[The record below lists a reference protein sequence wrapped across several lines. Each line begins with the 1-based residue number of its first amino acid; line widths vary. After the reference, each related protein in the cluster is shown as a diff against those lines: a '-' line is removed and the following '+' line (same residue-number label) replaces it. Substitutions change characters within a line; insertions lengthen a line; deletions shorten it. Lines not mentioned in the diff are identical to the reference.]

1 MSLPNRYKVIFFQQ
15 FTEGLCNYE
24 GNVLENLGDIETASK
39 CQFACQI
46 YNLDNLDFP
55 CNYFVHNNRE
65 QNCQF
70 LSSTDRKCDV
80 IRGPPTPS
88 LDNCPEQPSTEWNRI
103 NLLWQLCAAMMSW
116 VGCLLKDSDLYSL
129 ICRKQPNPSQKFCYS
144 HSLNFHISGSTYS
157 VSKQPTKLIN
167 QLNSSL
173 WHIIVTYIPC
183 IYI

>member
-1 MSLPNRYKVIFFQQ
+1 M
-15 FTEGLCNYE
+15 
-24 GNVLENLGDIETASK
+24 GDIETASK

-88 LDNCPEQPSTEWNRI
+88 LDNCPETSTEWNWI
-103 NLLWQLCAAMMSW
+103 NLFWQLCFPHDELNSMMSW
-116 VGCLLKDSDLYSL
+116 VGCLLKDSDPYL
-129 ICRKQPNPSQKFCYS
+129 QKIANFCYS
-144 HSLNFHISGSTYS
+144 YYLNLHLSGSTYS
-157 VSKQPTKLIN
+157 DSKQPTHCPTQFIIAAHNCHIYTLYTYPIISNALQSWFGKDIN
-167 QLNSSL
+167 LEK
-173 WHIIVTYIPC
+173 
-183 IYI
+183 

>member
-1 MSLPNRYKVIFFQQ
+1 MTIDNSLSLNPNRCHYPTDKVIFFQQ

-116 VGCLLKDSDLYSL
+116 VGCLLKRFRSL
-129 ICRKQPNPSQKFCYS
+129 F
-144 HSLNFHISGSTYS
+144 SLANVH
-157 VSKQPTKLIN
+157 
-167 QLNSSL
+167 
-173 WHIIVTYIPC
+173 
-183 IYI
+183 

>member
-1 MSLPNRYKVIFFQQ
+1 MTIDDSLSLNPNRCHYPTDKVIFFQQ

-88 LDNCPEQPSTEWNRI
+88 LDNCPEQPSTY
-103 NLLWQLCAAMMSW
+103 W
-116 VGCLLKDSDLYSL
+116 VK
-129 ICRKQPNPSQKFCYS
+129 PNKS
-144 HSLNFHISGSTYS
+144 
-157 VSKQPTKLIN
+157 
-167 QLNSSL
+167 
-173 WHIIVTYIPC
+173 IVTIMCRNDELSCLFTKRFRSLFSYLQKTAKSFSKILLFPFS
-183 IYI
+183 